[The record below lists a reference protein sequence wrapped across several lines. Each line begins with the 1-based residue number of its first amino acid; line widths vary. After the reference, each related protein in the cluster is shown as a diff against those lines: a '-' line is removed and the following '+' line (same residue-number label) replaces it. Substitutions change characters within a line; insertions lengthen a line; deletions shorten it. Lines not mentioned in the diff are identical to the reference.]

1 MTGDGTDAT
10 SLLSASRLS
19 IEHIVECDREFA
31 FDIAGIKIERPSQRG
46 EREGKKG
53 MTGGLE
59 FRDARG
65 TTLACCSSER
75 PVIQRCGLPGK
86 GMAKWRLIRST
97 RVQPCT
103 IIILSY
109 IA

>member
-1 MTGDGTDAT
+1 
-10 SLLSASRLS
+10 
-19 IEHIVECDREFA
+19 
-31 FDIAGIKIERPSQRG
+31 
-46 EREGKKG
+46 

-86 GMAKWRLIRST
+86 GMAKWRVIRST
-97 RVQPCT
+97 TVQPCT

-109 IA
+109 IATGSHKTLGTILRDLIVPSSAGQVGFQDADHMQHDSCPPNKITPFVL